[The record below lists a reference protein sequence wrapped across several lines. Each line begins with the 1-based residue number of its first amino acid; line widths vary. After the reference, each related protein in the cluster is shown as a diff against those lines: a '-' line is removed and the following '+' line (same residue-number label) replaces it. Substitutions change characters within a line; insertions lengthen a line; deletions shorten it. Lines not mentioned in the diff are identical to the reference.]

1 MYGRRFFVLFFFF
14 FFFWNKRGIM
24 VINDGAASGP
34 VNFSTRYEAK
44 SSPIDISRRIQ
55 LSDSI

>member
-1 MYGRRFFVLFFFF
+1 MYGRRFFVLFFF

-34 VNFSTRYEAK
+34 VNFSMRYEAK

>member
-1 MYGRRFFVLFFFF
+1 
-14 FFFWNKRGIM
+14 M

-34 VNFSTRYEAK
+34 VNFSTQYEAK